1 MCWNV
6 AQGSPASLLH
16 CCELGGHCNHVTLH
30 EALGMEGN
38 TEKGLPVLNASI
50 QFLEVLITVQDR
62 ALLFCTFAI
71 WQRA

>member
-1 MCWNV
+1 
-6 AQGSPASLLH
+6 
-16 CCELGGHCNHVTLH
+16 
-30 EALGMEGN
+30 MEGN
-38 TEKGLPVLNASI
+38 TEKGLPVLNANI